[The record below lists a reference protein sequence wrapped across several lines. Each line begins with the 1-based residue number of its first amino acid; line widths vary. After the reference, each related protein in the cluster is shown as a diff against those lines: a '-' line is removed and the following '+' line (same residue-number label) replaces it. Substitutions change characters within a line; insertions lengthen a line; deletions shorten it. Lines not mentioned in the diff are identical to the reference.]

1 MKLKQEGLTGSLL
14 DMKAVSSQVIC
25 LINTLQFLPLNG

>member
-14 DMKAVSSQVIC
+14 DMKTMSSQVIC
-25 LINTLQFLPLNG
+25 LINTLQPLNG